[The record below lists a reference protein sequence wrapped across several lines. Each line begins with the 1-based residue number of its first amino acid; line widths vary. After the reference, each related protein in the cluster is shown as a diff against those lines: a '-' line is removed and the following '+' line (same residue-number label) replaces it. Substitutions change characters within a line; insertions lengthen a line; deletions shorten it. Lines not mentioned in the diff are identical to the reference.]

1 MPIELS
7 WQQPRRVIYERFH
20 GTITIEEMSAIQQ
33 KFIEYLNEGEAPVHA
48 IIDLSAV
55 RDFPKSISQ
64 IRQGLVST
72 GNTQLGR
79 IVLVT
84 GKNPVLR
91 FISSVISQLILKN
104 AQYALCDSLEE
115 AARLLRERDP
125 SVTIESVGG

>member
-1 MPIELS
+1 MPIDIS
-7 WQQPRRVIYERFH
+7 WIQPNRVIYERFH
-20 GTITIEEMSAIQQ
+20 GTITLEEMSAIQQ
-33 KFIEYLNEGEAPVHA
+33 EFLNYLNEGDAPVHA

-64 IRQGLVST
+64 IRKGLVST

-79 IVLVT
+79 VVLVT

-104 AQYALCDSLEE
+104 AQYTLCD
-115 AARLLRERDP
+115 LLTKP
-125 SVTIESVGG
+125 PASCATVTPV